1 LKEVG
6 LGRELRTV
14 LDAVPDG
21 VIVLDVNGKVEQ
33 VNAEACRILQSSDD
47 ALRELA
53 VERLLGPEH
62 ALARLARGVLA
73 EVRST
78 RASDQRVERRLEDDL
93 LVDVAVSPLV
103 DSNGRLDGV
112 VIVLRDRTLQHT
124 LQSQVEGRQRLDAF
138 GRVAAG
144 LAHEIKN
151 PLGGIRGAAE
161 LIAMRSEDA
170 KTKEAAELVAREA
183 RRIATLVDDFTVFA
197 ERDAL
202 RVEETNLHRVLDG
215 VLDLLAVDP
224 VSVHAEVERHFD
236 PSIPELL
243 ADPDRLTQIFL
254 NLARNA
260 LQAMAGDGGTL
271 SISTRMHLDQ
281 RLAMEDGA
289 RLASVAVEI
298 RDTGSG
304 IPAELLEQVR
314 TPFFTTR
321 AEGTGLGLA
330 VADYWAARHGG
341 VLSIESVPSEGTT
354 VRVLLPLR
362 RKR

>member
-1 LKEVG
+1 LA
-6 LGRELRTV
+6 RELRTV

-21 VIVLDVNGKVEQ
+21 VIVLDVAGRVEQ

-47 ALRELA
+47 ALRELE

-62 ALARLARGVLA
+62 ALARLARSALA
-73 EVRST
+73 EMRST
-78 RASDQRVERRLEDDL
+78 RESEQRVERRLEDDL

-103 DSNGRLDGV
+103 DSRGGPDGAV
-112 VIVLRDRTLQHT
+112 VVLRDRTLQHT
-124 LQSQVEGRQRLDAF
+124 LQSQVAGRERLDAF

-161 LIAMRSEDA
+161 LVALRTDDE
-170 KTKEAAELVAREA
+170 KTKVAAELVAREA
-183 RRIATLVDDFTVFA
+183 RRIAALVDDFTVFS

-202 RVEETNLHRVLDG
+202 RLEETNLHRVLDG

-224 VSVHAEVERHFD
+224 VSARAEVERRFD

-260 LQAMAGDGGTL
+260 LQAMAPDGGTL
-271 SISTRMHLDQ
+271 TISTRMLLDQ
-281 RLAMEDGA
+281 RLAVEDGA
-289 RLASVAVEI
+289 RLASVAVELH
-298 RDTGSG
+298 DTGGG
-304 IPAELLEQVR
+304 IPAGLLEQVR

-321 AEGTGLGLA
+321 TEGTGLGLA
-330 VADYWAARHGG
+330 VAEYWTARHGG
-341 VLSIESVPSEGTT
+341 MLSIESMPSEGTT
-354 VRVLLPLR
+354 VSVRLPLR

>member
-1 LKEVG
+1 VEEAG
-6 LGRELRTV
+6 LARELRTV

-21 VIVLDVNGKVEQ
+21 VIVLDVSGKVEQ

-47 ALRELA
+47 ALRELE

-62 ALARLARGVLA
+62 ALARLARSVLA

-78 RASDQRVERRLEDDL
+78 RESDQRVERRLEDDL

-103 DSNGRLDGV
+103 DSTGRPDGV

-124 LQSQVEGRQRLDAF
+124 LRSQAEGRQRLDAF

-161 LIAMRSEDA
+161 LVAMRTKDD

-183 RRIATLVDDFTVFA
+183 RRITTLVDDFTVFA
-197 ERDAL
+197 EGDAL
-202 RVEETNLHRVLDG
+202 RLEKTNLHRVLDG

-224 VSVHAEVERHFD
+224 VSAHAEVERHFD
-236 PSIPELL
+236 PSIPEFL

-260 LQAMAGDGGTL
+260 LQAMADGGTL
-271 SISTRMHLDQ
+271 SISTRMLLDQ

-289 RLASVAVEI
+289 RLSSVAVEI
-298 RDTGSG
+298 HDTGGG
-304 IPAELLEQVR
+304 IPAELLEQIR

-321 AEGTGLGLA
+321 TEGTGLGLA
-330 VADYWAARHGG
+330 VAEYWAARHGG

>member
-1 LKEVG
+1 MT
-6 LGRELRTV
+6 RDLRTV

-21 VIVLDVNGKVEQ
+21 VIVLDREGRVEQ
-33 VNAEACRILQSSDD
+33 VNVEACRILQSSGE
-47 ALRELA
+47 ALRDLA
-53 VERLLGPEH
+53 VEELLGPEH
-62 ALARLARGVLA
+62 ALARLARSALA
-73 EVRST
+73 EVRLLRESE
-78 RASDQRVERRLEDDL
+78 QRVEQRRDVDL
-93 LVDVAVSPLV
+93 LVDVAVSPI
-103 DSNGRLDGV
+103 LDASGGNDGA
-112 VIVLRDRTLQHT
+112 VIVLRDRTLQQT
-124 LQSQVEGRQRLDAF
+124 LQSLVEGRERLDAF

-161 LIAMRSEDA
+161 LVALRTTDA

-183 RRIATLVDDFTVFA
+183 RRIAALVDHFTVFA
-197 ERDAL
+197 EREAL
-202 RVEETNLHRVLDG
+202 RLEETNLHRVLDG

-224 VSVHAEVERHFD
+224 LGARARVQRHYD

-260 LQAMAGDGGTL
+260 LQAIAPPGGTV
-271 SISTRMHLDQ
+271 SIRTRMLLDQ
-281 RLAMEDGA
+281 RLPTEDGA
-289 RLASVAVEI
+289 RPPSVAVEI
-298 RDTGSG
+298 HDTGRG
-304 IPAELLEQVR
+304 IPAHLLDQIR

-321 AEGTGLGLA
+321 PEGTGLGLA
-330 VADYWAARHGG
+330 VAEYWSARHGG
-341 VLSIESVPSEGTT
+341 VISIESEPAEGTT